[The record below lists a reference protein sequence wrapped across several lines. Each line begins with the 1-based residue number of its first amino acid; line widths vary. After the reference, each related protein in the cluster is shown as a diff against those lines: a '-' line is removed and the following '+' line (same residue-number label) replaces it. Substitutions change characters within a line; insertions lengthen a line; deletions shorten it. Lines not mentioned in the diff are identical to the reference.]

1 MKGDFTRLTFDRKK
15 HYRGVLMQQGRVQLD
30 SDWNEQVQIA
40 EHRYS
45 TFLGDFVGQSGAPAE
60 NGMAIMQKRSD
71 ALSLGEK
78 TLITVAQLATSLT
91 GKSAAT
97 IQLWF
102 RTGSTSAI
110 RSLKD
115 KMRGAATRCIICLDE
130 IAGFG
135 IADDGSP
142 AVRFLTDVW
151 QKVDVGNIAHKIN
164 DGNWHFLAVVCKK
177 NFLDKI
183 YEIGIYL
190 DGKQVAQRSGSFTKT
205 MLEEKVQA
213 PMNAVVLGSW
223 GDNKTYYFDGDV
235 ADLRIWDDVI
245 ENPGAPPAAL
255 LTGKEQGLIRY
266 YPLNEQGKASSAKDL
281 SLSKKNAKITGT
293 ITRTEGPYASENMS
307 LDKGRYYVDGLLVEN
322 ESKIDVAQPS
332 KNGLHLAYLDV
343 WTRHVCAAEDK
354 TLLEPA
360 LGGPDTTSRIK
371 TSWQLRC
378 RYLGAKNS
386 FSLEEIRER
395 YYGVWPELSAPEP
408 SDYWQLPLSTG
419 QMKIDSTNFNRT
431 ENQLYRVEVHTGNFD
446 DNGEAATLKLKWS
459 RDNGSVVATVKE
471 INTTTKIVT
480 LDDVDLKIQNAF
492 GDVNLIEI
500 CDEVCSRTG
509 APGYLVSVDMSLIR
523 EGKITLKENWG
534 YERSAAAL
542 EAPIIVRRWDGVQS
556 AKKFELEDGLSV
568 GFDTGDVYYRT
579 GDYWLIPTRADAVIG
594 WENNVFQPA
603 HGVEH
608 HFAALALI
616 TKEASTCTF
625 ENLGTIFQPLTKGNV
640 SKAGDTINGDLAV
653 LGRLSVG
660 SGNFDGPLSVNADA
674 GGKLMS
680 LKASNATW
688 QVSQGS
694 GTTPSLKITDSAG
707 NGLTLNQGG
716 NVGIGTNNPA
726 ARMEIAGG
734 TLRVSHDTDR
744 LEIDPWVGSNG
755 VAIAFFEND
764 GLKANLYW
772 HKYSQTFHVN
782 STGHSNTSLNLNG
795 GNVGIGT
802 ATPQYKLDVNGA
814 INVTQD
820 IRCARWKVTRI
831 IQQARGPLTGNGLS
845 GNFTSAGGMLLIFA
859 FGSGFSRTA
868 GRMIGMQINVDDM
881 MMGSASIYAN
891 EASSH
896 KSFVGTGIMIT
907 SVGAGSHTLKIYNLN
922 LDTQTDANDIFDVTV
937 MELPFR

>member
-45 TFLGDFVGQSGAPAE
+45 TFLGDFVGQSGAPAD
-60 NGMAIMQKRSD
+60 NGMAILQKRSD
-71 ALSLGEK
+71 ALTLGRQ
-78 TLITVAQLATSLT
+78 TFITVAQLSSSLT
-91 GKSAAT
+91 EKSGAT

-102 RTGSTSAI
+102 RTGSPLSIKSRKENLRSATT
-110 RSLKD
+110 
-115 KMRGAATRCIICLDE
+115 GCIVCLDE

-135 IADDGSP
+135 LSGDGSP

-151 QKVDVGNIAHKIN
+151 QKIDVGRSSLKID
-164 DGNWHFLAVVCKK
+164 DGSWHFLALVFKR
-177 NFLDKI
+177 NFPAKTCALV
-183 YEIGIYL
+183 IYL
-190 DGKQVAQRSGSFTKT
+190 DGKPVAERSGSLTNNERPQDLLNT
-205 MLEEKVQA
+205 L
-213 PMNAVVLGSW
+213 VLGAW
-223 GDNKTYYFDGDV
+223 ADNKTYYFDGDV
-235 ADLRIWDDVI
+235 ADLRIWDGEI
-245 ENPGAPPAAL
+245 ENPGAPPAAA

-266 YPLNEQGKASSAKDL
+266 YPLNDQEKASTAKDL
-281 SLSKKNAKITGT
+281 SSSKKNAKVTGK
-293 ITRTEGPYASENMS
+293 INRTEGPYVTENIS

-343 WTRHVCAAEDK
+343 WTRHICAAEDN

-371 TSWQLRC
+371 TAWQLRC
-378 RYLGAKNS
+378 RYLGAKDA
-386 FSLEEIRER
+386 FTPDEIRQR
-395 YYGVWPELSAPEP
+395 YYGVWPELSSPEP
-408 SDYWQLPLSTG
+408 SDYWQLPFGAGL
-419 QMKIDSTNFNRT
+419 MKIDFTQFTRT

-446 DNGEAATLKLKWS
+446 ENGEATTLKFKWS
-459 RDNGSVVATVKE
+459 RDNGSIVATVEE
-471 INTTTKIVT
+471 INTTTKIIT
-480 LDDVDLKIQNAF
+480 LADADLKIQNAF
-492 GDVNLIEI
+492 GDANLIEI

-509 APGYLVSVDMSLIR
+509 TPGYLVSVDMSLIR
-523 EGKITLKENWG
+523 EGKINLKENWG

-556 AKKFELEDGLSV
+556 VRNFELEDGLTV
-568 GFDTGDVYYRT
+568 AFDAGDAYYRS
-579 GDYWLIPTRADAVIG
+579 GDYWLIPTRTDTVIG
-594 WENNVFQPA
+594 WENNVSQPA

-616 TKEASTCTF
+616 IKETSKCTF
-625 ENLGTIFQPLTKGNV
+625 ENLSIIFQPLTKGNV
-640 SKAGDTINGDLAV
+640 SKAGDTIDGDLAV

-660 SGNFDGPLSVNADA
+660 SGSFDGPLSVTANA
-674 GGKLMS
+674 GGKLAS
-680 LKASNATW
+680 LKAIDETW
-688 QVSQGS
+688 VVSQGF
-694 GTTPSLKITDSAG
+694 GNIPSLNIADSNG
-707 NGLTLNQGG
+707 NGLTINKGG
-716 NVGIGTNNPA
+716 NIGIGTNNPA

-755 VAIAFFEND
+755 VGISFIEQ
-764 GLKANLYW
+764 GEQKANLYW
-772 HKYSQTFHVN
+772 HKLSKTFHVN
-782 STGHSNTSLNLNG
+782 SAGVSNTSLNLNG

-802 ATPQYKLDVNGA
+802 ATPQYKLDVNGS

-820 IRCARWKVTRI
+820 IRCARWKVTRV
-831 IQQARGPLTGNGLS
+831 IQQARGPLTGNGLP
-845 GNFTSAGGMLLIFA
+845 GNFTSSGGMLLVFA
-859 FGSGFSRTA
+859 LGSGFSRTA

-881 MMGSASIYAN
+881 MMGSASIFAN

-896 KSFVGTGIMIT
+896 KSFVGASIMIT
-907 SVGAGSHTLKIYNLN
+907 SVGAGSHTLKLYNLN

>member
-1 MKGDFTRLTFDRKK
+1 
-15 HYRGVLMQQGRVQLD
+15 
-30 SDWNEQVQIA
+30 
-40 EHRYS
+40 
-45 TFLGDFVGQSGAPAE
+45 
-60 NGMAIMQKRSD
+60 
-71 ALSLGEK
+71 
-78 TLITVAQLATSLT
+78 
-91 GKSAAT
+91 
-97 IQLWF
+97 
-102 RTGSTSAI
+102 
-110 RSLKD
+110 
-115 KMRGAATRCIICLDE
+115 
-130 IAGFG
+130 
-135 IADDGSP
+135 
-142 AVRFLTDVW
+142 
-151 QKVDVGNIAHKIN
+151 
-164 DGNWHFLAVVCKK
+164 
-177 NFLDKI
+177 
-183 YEIGIYL
+183 
-190 DGKQVAQRSGSFTKT
+190 
-205 MLEEKVQA
+205 
-213 PMNAVVLGSW
+213 
-223 GDNKTYYFDGDV
+223 
-235 ADLRIWDDVI
+235 
-245 ENPGAPPAAL
+245 
-255 LTGKEQGLIRY
+255 
-266 YPLNEQGKASSAKDL
+266 
-281 SLSKKNAKITGT
+281 
-293 ITRTEGPYASENMS
+293 
-307 LDKGRYYVDGLLVEN
+307 
-322 ESKIDVAQPS
+322 
-332 KNGLHLAYLDV
+332 
-343 WTRHVCAAEDK
+343 
-354 TLLEPA
+354 
-360 LGGPDTTSRIK
+360 
-371 TSWQLRC
+371 
-378 RYLGAKNS
+378 
-386 FSLEEIRER
+386 
-395 YYGVWPELSAPEP
+395 
-408 SDYWQLPLSTG
+408 
-419 QMKIDSTNFNRT
+419 
-431 ENQLYRVEVHTGNFD
+431 
-446 DNGEAATLKLKWS
+446 
-459 RDNGSVVATVKE
+459 
-471 INTTTKIVT
+471 VT
-480 LDDVDLKIQNAF
+480 LDDADLKIQNAF

-500 CDEVCSRTG
+500 CDEACSRTG
-509 APGYLVSVDMSLIR
+509 TPGYLVSVDMSLIR

-616 TKEASTCTF
+616 TKEASTYTF
-625 ENLGTIFQPLTKGNV
+625 ENLSTIFQPLTKGNV

-694 GTTPSLKITDSAG
+694 GNTPSLKITDSAG

-734 TLRVSHDTDR
+734 TLRVSHDMDR

-755 VAIAFFEND
+755 VAIAFIEND

-772 HKYSQTFHVN
+772 NKYSQTFHVN

-795 GNVGIGT
+795 GNVGIGMS
-802 ATPQYKLDVNGA
+802 TPQYKLDVNGA

-820 IRCARWKVTRI
+820 IRCARWKVTRV

-896 KSFVGTGIMIT
+896 KSFVGSSIMIT
-907 SVGAGSHTLKIYNLN
+907 SVGAGNHTLKLYNLN
-922 LDTQTDANDIFDVTV
+922 LDSQTDANDIFDVTV